1 MGVGRVH
8 GGLFAFIEG
17 MCVFVHGCVCVSVC
31 VCVCVCVCVPG
42 GGGAGTGKC
51 VWVWG
56 LRYCI
61 GGVGVALLPV
71 SCKNG
76 AKFARF
82 SHQNSY
88 EIRWKFVRISWEI
101 RTKFVRISHEI
112 RPQSVP

>member
-1 MGVGRVH
+1 MRVIGRAVCGCGSS

-17 MCVFVHGCVCVSVC
+17 MHVCVCAWVC
-31 VCVCVCVCVPG
+31 VCVCVCVCVFVCVCVPG
-42 GGGAGTGKC
+42 GGARTGKC

-76 AKFARF
+76 TKFARI
-82 SHQNSY
+82 SY
-88 EIRWKFVRISWEI
+88 
-101 RTKFVRISHEI
+101 EI
-112 RPQSVP
+112 RPQSEP